1 MESWF
6 SAPSPTFPLF
16 TKQLK
21 HLEKEWSVDEKWS
34 GVSIPVYQHPA
45 WCLAPSRSS
54 ANICCKNEGPWFGG
68 SLKKCFLKFFLSQ
81 VSP

>member
-6 SAPSPTFPLF
+6 SAPSPTSPLF
-16 TKQLK
+16 TKQMK
-21 HLEKEWSVDEKWS
+21 QLEKEWSAGEKWS
-34 GVSIPVYQHPA
+34 GVSVPVCKHPA
-45 WCLAPSRSS
+45 WCLAHSRSS

-68 SLKKCFLKFFLSQ
+68 VGRNAIEILSQ